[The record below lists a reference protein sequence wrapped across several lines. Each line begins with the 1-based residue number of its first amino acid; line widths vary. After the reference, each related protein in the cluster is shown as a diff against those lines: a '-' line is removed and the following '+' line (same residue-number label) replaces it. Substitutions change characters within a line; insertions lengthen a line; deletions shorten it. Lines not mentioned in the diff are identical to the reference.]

1 MSGPHPPAD
10 AATKSSGHDADH
22 AIADAL
28 RAGLRVKD
36 QAFDSVYPEN
46 VRRVSA
52 RYWTPVYMA
61 MTASRWLAD
70 LGARS
75 VLDVGSGPGKFCI
88 IANLTR
94 GLRVTGLEQR
104 ASLIEISSAAA
115 AQYGAEVTFN
125 LGTLESIDPTGF
137 DAFYL
142 FNPFGENL
150 YHPDDYFD
158 REPEL
163 SALRYLNDLSIFEH
177 WLDQAAQHTCF
188 VTYHGFGGRIPSS
201 YALRHTLAQGPDIL
215 RLWRKEQPGLAD
227 AHYMEDEAVRRSAT
241 QSRSA

>member
-1 MSGPHPPAD
+1 MSD
-10 AATKSSGHDADH
+10 Q
-22 AIADAL
+22 AIPDAL

-36 QAFDSVYPEN
+36 RAFDSVYPEN

-70 LGARS
+70 LGVRS

-88 IANLTR
+88 IANLTHKL
-94 GLRVTGLEQR
+94 GVTGLEQR

-115 AQYGAEVTFN
+115 AQYGAEVSFKH
-125 LGTLESIDPTGF
+125 GTLESVDPTGF

-163 SALRYLNDLSIFEH
+163 SALRYLHDLSIFEH
-177 WLDQAAQHTCF
+177 WLDQAVLHTCF
-188 VTYHGFGGRIPSS
+188 VTYHGFGGRIPGT
-201 YALRHTLAQGPDIL
+201 YVLRETLAQGTDIL
-215 RLWRKEQPGLAD
+215 RLWRKEQSGRAE
-227 AHYMEDEAVRRSAT
+227 AHYTEDEAVRRSAAR
-241 QSRSA
+241 SR